1 MAGTGEEVPKGEQ
14 EGDPVATSVPKGN
27 TLEYYISLGAKAGLE
42 GEQLTAFIKQQQ
54 GYKRE

>member
-14 EGDPVATSVPKGN
+14 EGGPVATSVPKGN

-42 GEQLTAFIKQQQ
+42 GEQLTAFIKEQQ
-54 GYKRE
+54 G